1 MPEAQQK
8 VVPPSPPLHIRD
20 QDGRA
25 VYLRVGFLGE
35 VRIYVSPLEHS
46 RSSHLGRFRKSI
58 RGKGFAI
65 TSTGC
70 QSDFQTIR
78 PVQKKQDQGM

>member
-35 VRIYVSPLEHS
+35 VRT
-46 RSSHLGRFRKSI
+46 RSLHHDI
-58 RGKGFAI
+58 HAETYI
-65 TSTGC
+65 
-70 QSDFQTIR
+70 
-78 PVQKKQDQGM
+78 